1 MVGKTSP
8 GNGNHQSKLSICQP
22 LEPETAGTGNPE
34 GSGLRLMQPVG
45 SHNISAKGV
54 HMT

>member
-8 GNGNHQSKLSICQP
+8 GNRNHQSKLSIWQP
-22 LEPETAGTGNPE
+22 LEPETAGTGNPV
-34 GSGLRLMQPVG
+34 GFGLRLRQPVG

-54 HMT
+54 DIT